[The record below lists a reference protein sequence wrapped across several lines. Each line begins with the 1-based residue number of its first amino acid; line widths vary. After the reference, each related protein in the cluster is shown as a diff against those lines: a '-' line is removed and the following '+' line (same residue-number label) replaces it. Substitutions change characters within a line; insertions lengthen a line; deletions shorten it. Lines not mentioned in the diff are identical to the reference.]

1 MPHDV
6 AVIIIARP
14 NAATRSFPDL
24 VADMRRLAEALEQPA
39 RRPTARA

>member
-14 NAATRSFPDL
+14 GAATRPFPDL
-24 VADMRRLAEALEQPA
+24 VDDMRRLAEALKQPA
-39 RRPTARA
+39 RHPTARA